1 MRMFYINEGEKL
13 MGIQII
19 QSRDKYATGDI
30 KRTPTK
36 QRQNDN
42 TKKTNKMSNSEF
54 SVMTGNMFLF
64 HIRHHRVKS
73 SSSFVRE
80 RGKEK
85 ST

>member
-1 MRMFYINEGEKL
+1 MQQETQNEH
-13 MGIQII
+13 Q
-19 QSRDKYATGDI
+19 QSKDKMT
-30 KRTPTK
+30 T
-36 QRQNDN
+36 Q
-42 TKKTNKMSNSEF
+42 KTNKMSNSEF

-80 RGKEK
+80 RRKEQ